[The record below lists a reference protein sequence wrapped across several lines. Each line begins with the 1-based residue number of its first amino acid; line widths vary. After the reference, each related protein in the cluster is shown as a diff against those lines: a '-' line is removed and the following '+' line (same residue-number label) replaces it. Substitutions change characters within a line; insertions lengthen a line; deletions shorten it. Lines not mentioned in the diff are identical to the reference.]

1 MKPGPKKGYKQSPEH
16 IEKRK
21 RLGAAH
27 PNWLG
32 DAITEKSGRSRAI
45 RAFPIIGGCTKC
57 GKARA
62 ERHHKN
68 GNTADNRPE
77 NIEIVCRRCHM
88 REDGRLEKVMAMARL
103 NHPKAIAARSAME
116 KPTHC
121 PKGHRYV
128 KENKRGC
135 GVCSICLN
143 EYKRNK
149 RRMDKQNRSII
160 AG

>member
-32 DAITEKSGRSRAI
+32 DAITERSGRSRAI
-45 RAFPIIGGCTKC
+45 RAFPIIGGCIKC
-57 GKARA
+57 GKSRA

-68 GNTADNRPE
+68 GNTADNSPQ

-88 REDGRLEKVMAMARL
+88 KEDGRLAALVASSIKHLAL
-103 NHPKAIAARSAME
+103 ARSAPR
-116 KPTHC
+116 KVITHC
-121 PKGHRYV
+121 PKGHPYEGANLYV
-128 KENKRGC
+128 NVRGSKC
-135 GVCSICLN
+135 CRKCLN
-143 EYKRNK
+143 DYKREQRQALAASRN
-149 RRMDKQNRSII
+149 
-160 AG
+160 